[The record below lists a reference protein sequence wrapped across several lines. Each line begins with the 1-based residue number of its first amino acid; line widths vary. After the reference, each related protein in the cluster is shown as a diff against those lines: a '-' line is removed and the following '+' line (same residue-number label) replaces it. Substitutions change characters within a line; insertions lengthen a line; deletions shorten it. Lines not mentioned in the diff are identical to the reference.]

1 MPFFALLAYNAYGGD
16 MMQFD
21 RNALNRLLMLNDKQL
36 ETVVKKLAEE
46 YGLDLAR
53 LNLDPD
59 NIKEL
64 RNTLRRA
71 DDATLQSLGEQLRSG
86 KLKP

>member
-1 MPFFALLAYNAYGGD
+1 
-16 MMQFD
+16 MQFD

-36 ETVVKKLAEE
+36 EAVVKKLAGE
-46 YGLDLAR
+46 YGLDLKE
-53 LNLDPD
+53 LSLDPN

-64 RNTLRRA
+64 RRTLRLA
-71 DDATLQSLGEQLRSG
+71 DDATLRDLGEQLKNG

>member
-1 MPFFALLAYNAYGGD
+1 
-16 MMQFD
+16 MQFD

-64 RNTLRRA
+64 RKTLRRA
-71 DDATLQSLGEQLRSG
+71 DDATLQSLGEQLKNG

>member
-1 MPFFALLAYNAYGGD
+1 
-16 MMQFD
+16 MQFD
-21 RNALNRLLMLNDKQL
+21 RGALNRLLMLNDKQL

-46 YGLDLAR
+46 YGLDLKE
-53 LNLDPD
+53 LSLDPN

-64 RNTLRRA
+64 RRALRLA
-71 DDATLQSLGEQLRSG
+71 DDATLQGLSEQLKNG

>member
-1 MPFFALLAYNAYGGD
+1 
-16 MMQFD
+16 MQFD

-53 LNLDPD
+53 LNLDTS
-59 NIKEL
+59 NMKEL
-64 RNTLRRA
+64 RNALRRA
-71 DDATLQSLGEQLRSG
+71 DDATLQDLGEQLKNGR
-86 KLKP
+86 LKP

>member
-1 MPFFALLAYNAYGGD
+1 
-16 MMQFD
+16 MQFD

-36 ETVVKKLAEE
+36 ETVVKKLAED
-46 YGLDLAR
+46 YGLDLKE
-53 LNLDPD
+53 LNLDPE

-64 RNTLRRA
+64 RRALRQA
-71 DDATLQSLGEQLRSG
+71 DDKTLQGLGAQLKNG